1 MCFVE
6 EEVGAEKKFQRVGG
20 PIEAE
25 EYSKS
30 EKNKLSNPL

>member
-1 MCFVE
+1 MYLVV

-25 EYSKS
+25 EYLKS
-30 EKNKLSNPL
+30 EKTP